1 MNKTVAQYLAEQS
14 TRNKAKAS
22 HWNELTSDK
31 HFKNKLRG
39 KSTNTVSERI
49 AKKRMRMNPI
59 SIHPGKGM
67 THRLHPHSFNV
78 ISTKRL

>member
-31 HFKNKLRG
+31 HFKNKLKG

-49 AKKRMRMNPI
+49 ATKKNAHEPDFNP
-59 SIHPGKGM
+59 S
-67 THRLHPHSFNV
+67 RQWNDSSAASAFF
-78 ISTKRL
+78 